1 MRFDD
6 SLAAVMA
13 AEAKLSYERLT
24 LPEAKLSYER
34 LAAVAAG
41 RGTVLGMSS

>member
-1 MRFDD
+1 MGFGD
-6 SLAAVMA
+6 SLAAVMS
-13 AEAKLSYERLT
+13 AEAKLSYEKLT

-41 RGTVLGMSS
+41 RGTALGMSS